1 MKYFGTDG
9 FRGKSNEVLC
19 VEHALKIG
27 QFLGWYFGAREG
39 KKARCVIGKDTRQSS
54 YMYEYGLA
62 AGLTSAGCDV
72 YLLHV
77 TTTPSVS
84 YITRTDDFDF
94 GIMITASHNPYYDNG
109 IKIIDRDGYKMDEA
123 VLEQVEEYIDGNISI
138 SMASSESIGRCND
151 YLQGR
156 NRYISYLSSIPLN
169 SFRGYRIGLDCANGS
184 SFTIAKTVF
193 DMLGADT
200 HVINNTPDGTNI
212 NRDAGSTHIE
222 YLAQYVKNNSL
233 DMGFAFDGDADRCI
247 AVNEKGEIVDGDAII
262 YMIANYLKDHG
273 QLKDDTVVVTVMSN
287 LGFFNAIKEKGIKA
301 MVTDVGDKYVSAEIQ
316 ANGYSIGGEQSG
328 HVIFNKYA
336 TTGDGILT
344 AILLADIVI
353 AQKTMMSHLQ
363 SGLTIMP
370 QKLKNIKVANK
381 KEIMEAPEILKYI
394 EDTNN
399 ALEGSGRLLFR
410 ASGTEPLIRIMAEAS
425 SLVGCDK
432 IIGEAE
438 EFMNKCFPKD

>member
-39 KKARCVIGKDTRQSS
+39 KKCRCVIGKDTRQSS
-54 YMYEYGLA
+54 YMYEYGLS
-62 AGLTSAGCDV
+62 AGLTSTGCDV

-109 IKIIDRDGYKMDEA
+109 IKIIDRNGYKMDEA
-123 VLEQVEEYIDGNISI
+123 VLEQVEAYIDGDIDI
-138 SMASSESIGRCND
+138 PRASSESIGRCND
-151 YLQGR
+151 YIQGR
-156 NRYISYLSSIPLN
+156 NRYISYLSSIPIN
-169 SFRGYRIGLDCANGS
+169 SFRGYKIGLDCSNGS

-200 HVINNTPDGTNI
+200 HVINNKPDGTNI

-222 YLAQYVKNNSL
+222 YLQQYVKNNSL

-247 AVNEKGEIVDGDAII
+247 AVNEKGEVVDGDAII
-262 YMIANYLKDHG
+262 YIAGNYLKEHG

-287 LGFFNAIKEKGIKA
+287 LGLFNALKEKNIKA

-316 ANGYSIGGEQSG
+316 ANGYAVGGEQSG

-353 AQKTMMSHLQ
+353 GNKTMMSHLH

-370 QKLKNIKVANK
+370 QKLKNIKVTNK
-381 KEIMEAPEILKYI
+381 KEIMESPEILKYI
-394 EDTNN
+394 EKTNN
-399 ALEGSGRLLFR
+399 ELEGKGRLLFR
-410 ASGTEPLIRIMAEAS
+410 ASGTEPLIRIMAEAG
-425 SLVGCDK
+425 SLVGCEK
-432 IIGEAE
+432 IIAEAE
-438 EFMNKCFPKD
+438 EYMYTLFPKD